1 MVHICDLIYSSC
13 MKPFYLTL
21 LFVLIAC
28 TPRIELAPS
37 DKPIT
42 INMNIKIDHEVRVKV
57 EKDLEQVIGKDS
69 NLF

>member
-1 MVHICDLIYSSC
+1 
-13 MKPFYLTL
+13 MKLSLVTIFFML
-21 LFVLIAC
+21 VAC

-42 INMNIKIDHEVRVKV
+42 INMNIKIDHEVKVKV
-57 EKDLEQVIGKDS
+57 EKDLEQVFAKDS

>member
-1 MVHICDLIYSSC
+1 MKSFAALPLLMLGLTSLLSC
-13 MKPFYLTL
+13 TL
-21 LFVLIAC
+21 LSC

-42 INMNIKIDHEVRVKV
+42 INMNIKIDHEVKVKV